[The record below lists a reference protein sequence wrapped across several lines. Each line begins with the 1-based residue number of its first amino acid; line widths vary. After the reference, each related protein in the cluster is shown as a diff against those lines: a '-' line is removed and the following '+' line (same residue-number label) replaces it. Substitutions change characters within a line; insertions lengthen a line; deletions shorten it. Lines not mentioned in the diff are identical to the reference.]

1 MNTALET
8 LRKWFGDNNLTLST
22 SKSKAILFRKALNVM
37 RALCGTKWGADPAS
51 LLNIYKGLIRSHLD
65 YGCQAIS
72 PLTKTNEKILN
83 SLQFKALR
91 IIAGCLRSTP
101 TNALLSECAE
111 MDIKHRII
119 WLTIKYL
126 ARVHS
131 ISEHPLQSILEDLN
145 EYCLTKEDYWKNR
158 EYPAIISAMH
168 FLAPYVQHIKKF
180 RNIPCY
186 IIEHKYFTYELEYIE
201 LKLKKS
207 ELYEGYCKIY
217 TDGSLDP
224 IQEKVGIGMYVP
236 QYEYSF
242 HDSVPKMAQICTAE
256 TIAIHKACTFC
267 LENDIKKAV
276 IFSDSQSALKK
287 LTSNKL
293 NKDLDYITLLTK
305 EMLINCNF
313 NGTII
318 KLAWVPGHTGIDGN
332 ERADKN
338 ANLGK
343 QLPITNNILLDKA
356 DVLAYCK
363 KKYHNNW
370 IKEWDN
376 SFNHKGKW
384 YKAIQP
390 QFPKTPWFNKFSYTN
405 RRHISTI
412 IRMRTGHCL
421 TDQHKFK
428 IGIADSPLCE
438 CGQLG
443 DLDHLFF
450 GCEINKI
457 PTFDLYQTLIQTHNT
472 TGPLNIKCVLYNLTA
487 NTASAYDNVNNKIL
501 VDKMRQIGLPDK
513 FALHLYE
520 LYQHRNLY
528 IRTCD
533 TLIGSRK
540 TSVGLPQGGILSP
553 LLYIIYSFDFETLF
567 TNSNITVYQFADD
580 YAIST
585 QSTKIEDC
593 PIALDKAITKAEK
606 WFNENGSSIAQEKSL
621 NWKEH
626 INSTCKRAS
635 NALNILR
642 VFGNK
647 KWGADPNI
655 CLLFYRS
662 LVRSIL
668 DYGSVSYGS
677 ANNCHLN
684 KIEKIK
690 NQGLRLCIGFLNSTP
705 INIMES
711 ECSEPPLYLRRQIYM
726 WISPFKDEIYTS
738 DILPCY
744 TVEYPKY
751 NNIPKIIYLD
761 CHRSKLSS
769 TLNNLMFKHDLFT
782 KWRHH
787 EHIFTDGSK
796 NGNYVGSAFYHH
808 NKSTQMCYQLPS
820 KTSSFTAELIG
831 IREALR
837 FCISYDD
844 NTAFVLFSDCKSAL
858 QGIQNCNPTIDTN
871 YIIIDILKLY
881 NEILEL
887 NKSVEIA
894 WIKGHA
900 GIEQNEIVDKLAK
913 QAAMTGGDRIHN
925 FKIPSS
931 DIKNLMKQRIR
942 TQWNQWFLDY
952 PSRENYK
959 KLQTGI
965 LITPWFYHETNRSF
979 IRTICRLR
987 SSHCLHPYHRH
998 KMKLSENPNC
1008 MCGELGDLQHWVM
1021 ECPLIDQEQL
1031 NIMFT
1036 NLINLNIPVL
1046 RNTQLI
1052 VTTGGITVKF

>member
-1 MNTALET
+1 LVTGDLNAHNPLWGSELKNYNGDTIESCLEILDLVILNDGSPTRLTPPGTRPSAVDLTLASPQIAIKLSWHVIPDCGSSDHFPILTTSGDRERHGDIVQMTAKRNYKRADWNSFYTFLETVVDQQFCEGINRNTSLKEVWSMVKRFAYSVYGGKNINFPNTEVAREILDNLTPVVVQPEFQITANKYEIEKFNMVEFENSIAGKKDKATGLDEVSYSMISNLPIRFKQMLLNQFNKYLEGECIPADWKNFLIYPFLKPERDPNIPSSYRPIALASCVGKLWENLIKTRVEWTVEQNNLIPEKQYGFRRGKSVTDNLCYITSFVQLGFSRNMYTLGVFLVIKGAYDDVDIYVLYKKLESTGIPTYLINSIFQTVCNRAIYVRDKTGGLVGPKLANLGLAQGSPLSPLLFNIYIGDMQKDMLPNIETLFYADDVVLLISGYEINGLVNLMNTALET

-22 SKSKAILFRKALNVM
+22 SKSKAILIRKALNVM

-91 IIAGCLRSTP
+91 IITGCLRSTP

-201 LKLKKS
+201 LKLKKGNDNATEFLHLTS

-390 QFPKTPWFNKFSYTN
+390 QFPKTPWFNK
-405 RRHISTI
+405 
-412 IRMRTGHCL
+412 GHCL

-443 DLDHLFF
+443 DPDHLFF

-472 TGPLNIKCVLYNLTA
+472 PGPLNIKCVLYNLTA
-487 NTASAYDNVNNKIL
+487 NTA
-501 VDKMRQIGLPDK
+501 
-513 FALHLYE
+513 
-520 LYQHRNLY
+520 
-528 IRTCD
+528 
-533 TLIGSRK
+533 
-540 TSVGLPQGGILSP
+540 
-553 LLYIIYSFDFETLF
+553 
-567 TNSNITVYQFADD
+567 
-580 YAIST
+580 
-585 QSTKIEDC
+585 
-593 PIALDKAITKAEK
+593 
-606 WFNENGSSIAQEKSL
+606 
-621 NWKEH
+621 
-626 INSTCKRAS
+626 
-635 NALNILR
+635 
-642 VFGNK
+642 
-647 KWGADPNI
+647 
-655 CLLFYRS
+655 
-662 LVRSIL
+662 
-668 DYGSVSYGS
+668 
-677 ANNCHLN
+677 
-684 KIEKIK
+684 
-690 NQGLRLCIGFLNSTP
+690 
-705 INIMES
+705 
-711 ECSEPPLYLRRQIYM
+711 
-726 WISPFKDEIYTS
+726 
-738 DILPCY
+738 
-744 TVEYPKY
+744 
-751 NNIPKIIYLD
+751 
-761 CHRSKLSS
+761 
-769 TLNNLMFKHDLFT
+769 
-782 KWRHH
+782 
-787 EHIFTDGSK
+787 
-796 NGNYVGSAFYHH
+796 
-808 NKSTQMCYQLPS
+808 
-820 KTSSFTAELIG
+820 
-831 IREALR
+831 
-837 FCISYDD
+837 
-844 NTAFVLFSDCKSAL
+844 
-858 QGIQNCNPTIDTN
+858 
-871 YIIIDILKLY
+871 
-881 NEILEL
+881 
-887 NKSVEIA
+887 
-894 WIKGHA
+894 
-900 GIEQNEIVDKLAK
+900 
-913 QAAMTGGDRIHN
+913 
-925 FKIPSS
+925 
-931 DIKNLMKQRIR
+931 
-942 TQWNQWFLDY
+942 
-952 PSRENYK
+952 
-959 KLQTGI
+959 
-965 LITPWFYHETNRSF
+965 
-979 IRTICRLR
+979 
-987 SSHCLHPYHRH
+987 
-998 KMKLSENPNC
+998 
-1008 MCGELGDLQHWVM
+1008 
-1021 ECPLIDQEQL
+1021 
-1031 NIMFT
+1031 
-1036 NLINLNIPVL
+1036 
-1046 RNTQLI
+1046 
-1052 VTTGGITVKF
+1052 